1 MDRKRELET
10 EEKRTRG
17 WVGKTGACS
26 TPSRAKHPARSL
38 KEHIISIMG
47 TPPSDDGGAGY

>member
-17 WVGKTGACS
+17 LGMTGACS
-26 TPSRAKHPARSL
+26 TPSRAKHPARSV
-38 KEHIISIMG
+38 KGHIITIIV